1 MGRRSPDRRDSIT
14 LHNMSFY
21 AYHGVTKAERQVG
34 QRFFLD
40 VTFWLDLSKPGRTDN
55 VRDTADY
62 EMVYRVI
69 SDMTLTK
76 RYHLIEAL
84 AQDIADKILASVP
97 AIEAVEVTVR
107 KPQVPLGGIID
118 HVSVTIYRERDK
130 IETGDAEASREVRE
144 SGE

>member
-1 MGRRSPDRRDSIT
+1 MNRPPRDSIT

-34 QRFFLD
+34 QRFYLD
-40 VTFWLDLSKPGRTDN
+40 VTFWADLSKPGKTDD

-62 EMVYRVI
+62 VKVYEVI
-69 SDMTLTK
+69 SKISLTR

-84 AQDIADKILASVP
+84 AQDIADQILEAVP

-107 KPQVPLGGIID
+107 KPQVPLGGILD
-118 HVSVTIYRERDK
+118 HVSVKLHRER
-130 IETGDAEASREVRE
+130 ETERAPDSD
-144 SGE
+144 

>member
-1 MGRRSPDRRDSIT
+1 MNPSRRDSIT

-40 VTFWLDLSKPGRTDN
+40 VTFWLDLTRPGQTDD

-62 EMVYRVI
+62 EKVYRVI
-69 SDMTLTK
+69 SDMTLTR

-84 AQDIADKILASVP
+84 AQDIADHILAELSL
-97 AIEAVEVTVR
+97 IEAVEVTVR
-107 KPQVPLGGIID
+107 KPQVPLGGILD
-118 HVSVTIYRERDK
+118 HVSVTVCRERRSD
-130 IETGDAEASREVRE
+130 
-144 SGE
+144 